1 MDGLDS
7 YNIYDLRAQIQ
18 CQSKSPCWFNPDE
31 EKKATTKQNKW
42 NYVYL
47 KTIKRRTWEG
57 RRMVIKTVQRWSY
70 NRRTSHPNLRLH
82 NRIRYARNNIC
93 VSEQMDKC
101 AYAGNCND
109 AIKIRLKFHT
119 PKHRKQNKK
128 HNIMKHKHTPFKWSL
143 RMMHIPL
150 DT

>member
-31 EKKATTKQNKW
+31 EKNATTKQNKW

-82 NRIRYARNNIC
+82 NRIRYARNNRTTSVWVNKWIS
-93 VSEQMDKC
+93 VHMLETAMMQLK
-101 AYAGNCND
+101 YAWNS
-109 AIKIRLKFHT
+109 IRRNT
-119 PKHRKQNKK
+119 ENKTK
-128 HNIMKHKHTPFKWSL
+128 NTI
-143 RMMHIPL
+143 
-150 DT
+150 